1 MSDSINDRLAG
12 GFTVGKLYMLSPNNH
27 RDCYWFYPTGR
38 AKIYRG
44 EPCMMIRPIDVLSGH
59 ILYALRPGPMILV
72 CNCRGEVGLIN
83 LADVAKDKQP
93 AFVPYG
99 DEQQQQ

>member
-1 MSDSINDRLAG
+1 MSDNINDSSAG
-12 GFTVGKLYMLSPNNH
+12 GFTVGKLYMLSPNNQ
-27 RDCYWFYPTGR
+27 RSCYWLYLSS

-44 EPCMMIRPIDVLSGH
+44 EPFMMIRPIDVSSGR
-59 ILYALRPGPMILV
+59 LYALRPAPVILV

-93 AFVPYG
+93 AFVSYG